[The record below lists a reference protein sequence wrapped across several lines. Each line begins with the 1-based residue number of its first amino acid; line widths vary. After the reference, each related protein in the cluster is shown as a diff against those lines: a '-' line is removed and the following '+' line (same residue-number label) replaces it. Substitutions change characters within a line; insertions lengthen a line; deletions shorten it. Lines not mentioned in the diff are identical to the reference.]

1 MGTSTSA
8 AQLAKKIDTFAKAVA
23 DPKPGLNAAGLAGKT
38 VFQAQAAGAGVLGSK
53 LAGKRK
59 PINARYDLKV
69 NGPLAGSGAVIVTY
83 TGPAHLVNNPTRPHF
98 ITAKGLR
105 GSRRSRAQR
114 AGGAALVAAFGLSGR
129 GAFGGFGGKGAKAL
143 TIGPNLRAYARHP
156 GTKGKGFF
164 QRAAPIVKKQAPTVY
179 QKKGLTAP
187 LRSVF
192 K

>member
-59 PINARYDLKV
+59 PINARYDLK
-69 NGPLAGSGAVIVTY
+69 GQGMKAAVIVTY

-114 AGGAALVAAFGLSGR
+114 AGGAALVGTFGLSSR